1 MSSNNK
7 IEEQKNAQNKG
18 VKSLIDENSF
28 SILGI
33 NVLSYVDKLVGSKIV
48 TFYQVEITS
57 RITKNSWK
65 IDKRYS
71 EFKKLHDAMLKIYPR
86 LPKIPGTTLFKVTSP
101 EALKSRQKALEAFLR
116 SCVQR
121 RDILQNKLFKEFL
134 ELEKNAPEIV
144 GNDVDLYYDY
154 KKLPLG
160 CRNFKVIPHR
170 KIMVVCCSNMNILSR
185 SNVMLSNISFSK
197 KNDDDKVPMGAL
209 FIYQCE
215 PSKEEVYA
223 IHKIWAKPFPIQTGT
238 LYWEDQNQILS
249 VGNDDGKIYVFKPKP
264 NCYYDEMEQIAEYH
278 VHTDRVMGI
287 GIDVKTNFLYSC
299 STDKTFWVSDLLRS
313 KNSQMINSTEVG
325 YTNLELD
332 QENRRIFL
340 TTEHGEI
347 YVYSIVSYP
356 PILVRNM
363 QTSSLSSIRAFHIDK
378 INGYIFTGN
387 VGGKICIMNL
397 PPVNKE
403 KLMSEISNFG
413 VGEMKIRVCVTNPAN
428 RELMTGDES
437 GRVVIWSLK
446 IGKPIYL
453 WHAHDMAITQMQY
466 EKDNR
471 QLWTGGK
478 DMRIKLWILP
488 EKWVSEEVD
497 LFDKEEKYNIADE
510 SIEKKEKKEG
520 EEEDEEDE
528 DDVTG
533 WCRFLD

>member
-1 MSSNNK
+1 
-7 IEEQKNAQNKG
+7 
-18 VKSLIDENSF
+18 
-28 SILGI
+28 
-33 NVLSYVDKLVGSKIV
+33 
-48 TFYQVEITS
+48 
-57 RITKNSWK
+57 
-65 IDKRYS
+65 
-71 EFKKLHDAMLKIYPR
+71 
-86 LPKIPGTTLFKVTSP
+86 
-101 EALKSRQKALEAFLR
+101 
-116 SCVQR
+116 
-121 RDILQNKLFKEFL
+121 
-134 ELEKNAPEIV
+134 
-144 GNDVDLYYDY
+144 
-154 KKLPLG
+154 
-160 CRNFKVIPHR
+160 
-170 KIMVVCCSNMNILSR
+170 
-185 SNVMLSNISFSK
+185 
-197 KNDDDKVPMGAL
+197 
-209 FIYQCE
+209 
-215 PSKEEVYA
+215 
-223 IHKIWAKPFPIQTGT
+223 
-238 LYWEDQNQILS
+238 
-249 VGNDDGKIYVFKPKP
+249 
-264 NCYYDEMEQIAEYH
+264 MEQIAEYN

-378 INGYIFTGN
+378 TNGYIFTGN

-520 EEEDEEDE
+520 EEDDDEEDE

>member
-249 VGNDDGKIYVFKPKP
+249 VGNDDGKIYLFKPKP
-264 NCYYDEMEQIAEYH
+264 NCYYDEMEQIAEYN

-378 INGYIFTGN
+378 TNGYIFTGN